1 MPATNKYSD
10 ASKYRAADVVFTLFA
25 PNPGP
30 IVLLQPKTAREL
42 KKKSKNKTNEQKTQ
56 HSYLMLQMCKCTTW
70 MNVHVLHMTRPF
82 LKYENEKKI
91 VKTNDYM

>member
-1 MPATNKYSD
+1 MYCTLDAHAYLYKNSDRIIMPATNKYSD

-56 HSYLMLQMCKCTTW
+56 HSYLMLQMCKCTT
-70 MNVHVLHMTRPF
+70 
-82 LKYENEKKI
+82 
-91 VKTNDYM
+91 

>member
-42 KKKSKNKTNEQKTQ
+42 NKKKQKQKKTN
-56 HSYLMLQMCKCTTW
+56 
-70 MNVHVLHMTRPF
+70 
-82 LKYENEKKI
+82 KKLNI
-91 VKTNDYM
+91 HI